1 MLFPDDCEA
10 GDDIDG
16 VELVRKLTLS
26 DGYLAVKSAVG
37 PLLLKGRLLWVPIY
51 GFPDMGSIS

>member
-1 MLFPDDCEA
+1 VLFPDDCEA

-26 DGYLAVKSAVG
+26 DGYLADKA
-37 PLLLKGRLLWVPIY
+37 L
-51 GFPDMGSIS
+51 

>member
-1 MLFPDDCEA
+1 MPRREGKNEYGGPCVLFPDDYGA

-26 DGYLAVKSAVG
+26 DGYLADKA
-37 PLLLKGRLLWVPIY
+37 L
-51 GFPDMGSIS
+51 